1 MPTAP
6 AGVGESE
13 PRQLPERG
21 MGERETAERE
31 EYIGLE
37 KEPKGGRGE
46 SEGHGRKVEART

>member
-21 MGERETAERE
+21 MIERETVQKGNK
-31 EYIGLE
+31 YIGCKNKLNSETIYE
-37 KEPKGGRGE
+37 KKN
-46 SEGHGRKVEART
+46 